1 MSHRRI
7 LATWEAHCINLA
19 EFSLHLRF
27 IIICDICHYF
37 VTVQSTMG
45 TLSTNPYRTL
55 YTWAISKLPSHDIV
69 EKNLPISSGQTL
81 ILVKYSFACYT
92 LFPYATCRGYARWH
106 YIHGSFICV
115 QPCRLGGWRMVI
127 LWLYETGLSH
137 HSQRGALCMHGWS
150 SRTCRPYGW
159 GLELYKKYAIRA

>member
-1 MSHRRI
+1 
-7 LATWEAHCINLA
+7 
-19 EFSLHLRF
+19 
-27 IIICDICHYF
+27 
-37 VTVQSTMG
+37 MG

-69 EKNLPISSGQTL
+69 EKNIPISSGQTL
-81 ILVKYSFACYT
+81 ILVKYSFSCYT

-106 YIHGSFICV
+106 YIHGSFIYV
-115 QPCRLGGWRMVI
+115 QPCRLGGWRMAI

-150 SRTCRPYGW
+150 SQTCRPSRW
-159 GLELYKKYAIRA
+159 GLELYNGVIFWHCNLLSMPPNSNVASIEYPLPFSFLSC